1 MGHIGLEPG
10 GIDVITPPGATTPLD
25 FESTFALF
33 RSDDGA
39 SWQFTCHEA
48 LLADPANPSNQ
59 LPRYARTSDAL
70 LVSMRSVG
78 LGFSPD
84 VDVYRST
91 DGGCDWGPVQGLTG
105 HTIADVEVLA
115 DGQTVIA
122 GSADNGALNGLFVST
137 DGGANFGDSD
147 NVAIDGLVLSIAA
160 GPGQV
165 VWATS
170 LSVSGGTVWR
180 SEDAGQTWSSS
191 SFTFDEEEGGPQDF
205 VLPMAHPTDDQMA
218 WVTASGNQFDYV
230 YRTSDGGQNW
240 TEVFR
245 GTLSVNDGVVC
256 GSDVLLAQDDGR
268 PALSSD
274 GGASF
279 EVDGDMPVTQG
290 AACVDG
296 EMVLALSR
304 FEDAGAVATVPGDAE
319 FLMGYGDVVEEMSCP
334 DGTRHAQVCSEL
346 WPTACAVLDLYR
358 PENRL
363 CSEGDDD
370 DAASPNDDDDDDDD
384 DSTPPAGP
392 GCNNAVA
399 PDLARG
405 PGLWWASFLL
415 LGVVAWRR
423 WT

>member
-1 MGHIGLEPG
+1 M
-10 GIDVITPPGATTPLD
+10 ITPPGSPTPLD

-33 RSDDGA
+33 RSDDA
-39 SWQFTCHEA
+39 ANWQFTCHEA
-48 LLADPANPSNQ
+48 LLADPSNPSNQ
-59 LPRYARTSDAL
+59 LPRYVRTNDAL
-70 LVSMRSVG
+70 LVAMRSVG

-91 DGGCDWGPVQGLTG
+91 DGGCDWSAVQGLAG
-105 HTIADVEVLA
+105 HTVADIEVLA

-122 GSADNGALNGLFVST
+122 GSADNGAENGLFVST
-137 DGGANFGDSD
+137 DGGAAFNDS
-147 NVAIDGLVLSIAA
+147 NSVTIDGLVLSIAA

-170 LSVSGGTVWR
+170 LSMSGGTIWR

-191 SFTFDEEEGGPQDF
+191 SFAFDEEEGGPQDF
-205 VLPMAHPTDDQMA
+205 VLPMAHPTDGQMA

-230 YRTSDGGQNW
+230 YRTTDGGQSW
-240 TEVFR
+240 SEVFR

-256 GSDVLLAQDDGR
+256 GGDVLLAQADGR

-304 FEDAGAVATVPGDAE
+304 FEDAGAVASVPGGAE

-334 DGTRHAQVCSEL
+334 DGTRHSQVCSDL

-358 PENRL
+358 PGNRL
-363 CSEGDDD
+363 CSDGDDD
-370 DAASPNDDDDDDDD
+370 DTTDDDDDDDD
-384 DSTPPAGP
+384 GPTPPSGP

-399 PDLARG
+399 PEPTSVLSL
-405 PGLWWASFLL
+405 LWAPFLL

-423 WT
+423 WA